1 MANGAGVLVPLAD
14 MPWGERYAKFVDP
27 FGHVWSVSKRIAVP
41 AAGKQDAVQK
51 SEPFSVH
58 EPRADLLEPALEQ
71 AAAAA
76 QQGEAA

>member
-1 MANGAGVLVPLAD
+1 

-41 AAGKQDAVQK
+41 ASGKQDGTQK
-51 SEPFSVH
+51 AEGFSVH
-58 EPRADLLEPALEQ
+58 EPRADLLEPASEQ
-71 AAAAA
+71 AVADV